1 VKARGEHVVEQRAQV
16 GAGADAHCIS
26 AVVGGGMPQRLV
38 LGDTFLRAYYS
49 VYTYE
54 PVSGAAWVALA
65 PAALGAGA
73 ARPGAGP
80 GPASGAANASALD
93 AAASAAA
100 VADLAGGGLG
110 APAGA
115 ALAPLGPQGALGAPA
130 RAAPPAW
137 RAAAGHGWAPA
148 GGARAGEG
156 PASPLAGAPREWGGR
171 GAAVSRLYDA
181 PLSYAAGGTATLPGG
196 LAGAG
201 GFLGVGSHLEASG
214 GRRMLCARR

>member
-1 VKARGEHVVEQRAQV
+1 V

-65 PAALGAGA
+65 PAALSAGA
-73 ARPGAGP
+73 ARPGPGP

-93 AAASAAA
+93 TAASAAA
-100 VADLAGGGLG
+100 VAGLAGGRLG
-110 APAGA
+110 APAGAGA
-115 ALAPLGPQGALGAPA
+115 ALAPLSPQRALGGPA

-137 RAAAGHGWAPA
+137 RAAAGHGWAPV
-148 GGARAGEG
+148 GGVRAGEG
-156 PASPLAGAPREWGGR
+156 PASSLVGAPREWGGR
-171 GAAVSRLYDA
+171 GAVSRLYDA
-181 PLSYAAGGTATLPGG
+181 PLSYAAGGAPALQGG
-196 LAGAG
+196 LAG
-201 GFLGVGSHLEASG
+201 GFLGVGPHLEASG